1 MHDGSNATDAPAGE
15 VLQAD
20 VLVVGGG
27 LVGLSLGIGLAQGG
41 LDVVVVDREAPTE
54 QVLPAFDGRV
64 SAIAYASR
72 RALEALGIWQH
83 VAEAEPILDIRVT
96 DGDSPLF
103 VHYDHREVGPEPFG
117 HIVENR
123 HLRLALQAVSAETKG
138 LTLLAPAAVK
148 KLDRGPT
155 EVEALLADG
164 RRVRAALAVGAEG
177 RQSPTRDSAGIRTTT
192 WSYGQVGI
200 VCTVRHEKPHRG
212 VAQERFL
219 PAGPF
224 AILPMTGNRSSL
236 VWTERADLAP
246 ALLALPEH
254 EFLAEMA
261 KRFGDYLGKLEVE
274 GPRWSYPLSFLHAE
288 RYVAHRL
295 ALAGDAAHGIHPISG
310 QGLNLGLRDVATLIE
325 ILVGQARLGLDIG
338 DPLALEAY
346 ERWRRVDVFVL
357 GAITDGLNR
366 LFSNDIAPVRLI
378 RDVGLGIVEQIP
390 PLKRVFMRHAR
401 GDMGELPRLLR
412 GEPV

>member
-1 MHDGSNATDAPAGE
+1 MQGSDID
-15 VLQAD
+15 AD

-41 LDVVVVDREAPTE
+41 LAVVVVDREAPASQT
-54 QVLPAFDGRV
+54 LPAFDGRV
-64 SAIAYASR
+64 SAIAHASR
-72 RALEALGIWQH
+72 RALEALGIWH
-83 VAEAEPILDIRVT
+83 YLAAAEPILDIRVT
-96 DGDSPLF
+96 DGASPLF
-103 VHYDHREVGPEPFG
+103 VHYDHRELGADPFG
-117 HIVENR
+117 HMVENR
-123 HLRLALQAVSAETKG
+123 HLRLALQAAVAETPG
-138 LTLLAPAAVK
+138 LRLLAPAVVAGLERGAAAVTAR
-148 KLDRGPT
+148 LQ
-155 EVEALLADG
+155 DG
-164 RRVRAALAVGAEG
+164 TQVRAALVVGAEG
-177 RQSPTRDSAGIRTTT
+177 RNSPTRDSAGIRTTT
-192 WSYGQVGI
+192 WSYGQAGI
-200 VCTVRHEKPHRG
+200 VCTVRHEKPHQG

-236 VWTERADLAP
+236 VWTEREALAP
-246 ALLALPEH
+246 VLLALPED
-254 EFLAEMA
+254 EFLVELAN
-261 KRFGDYLGKLEVE
+261 RFGDYLGRLEVE

-310 QGLNLGLRDVATLIE
+310 QGLNLGLRDVATLVE

-338 DPLALEAY
+338 DPLALDAY
-346 ERWRRVDVFVL
+346 ERWRRVDTFVL

-366 LFSNDIAPVRLI
+366 LFSTDIAPVRLV
-378 RDVGLGIVEQIP
+378 RDLGLGLVEQLP

-401 GDMGELPRLLR
+401 GDMGDLPGLLR